1 MRDAM
6 DTPLAFVR
14 DLLDAADDDESREP
28 RPARAPDPA
37 MVASRAAMLDAT
49 ANVLGA
55 VRELLQAG
63 EDMLRLRRD
72 RLTTDAEEP
81 PPPTPLRRE
90 RPRERVD
97 FTY

>member
-6 DTPLAFVR
+6 DAPLAFVR
-14 DLLDAADDDESREP
+14 DLLESAEDDEP
-28 RPARAPDPA
+28 RPARVADPA

-55 VRELLQAG
+55 LRELLQAG
-63 EDMLRLRRD
+63 EDMVRLRRD

>member
-1 MRDAM
+1 MRDSM
-6 DTPLAFVR
+6 DAPLAFVR
-14 DLLDAADDDESREP
+14 DLLDSADDDEPS
-28 RPARAPDPA
+28 PARSSRAADPA

-55 VRELLQAG
+55 LRELLQAG
-63 EDMLRLRRD
+63 EDMVRLRRD
-72 RLTTDAEEP
+72 RLTTEAEEP

>member
-6 DTPLAFVR
+6 DAPLAFVR
-14 DLLDAADDDESREP
+14 DLLESADEDEP
-28 RPARAPDPA
+28 RAARSADPA
-37 MVASRAAMLDAT
+37 MAASRAAMLDAT

-55 VRELLQAG
+55 LRDLLQAG
-63 EDMLRLRRD
+63 EDMVRLRRE
-72 RLTTDAEEP
+72 RLNIDAEEP
-81 PPPTPLRRE
+81 PPPTPLRPE